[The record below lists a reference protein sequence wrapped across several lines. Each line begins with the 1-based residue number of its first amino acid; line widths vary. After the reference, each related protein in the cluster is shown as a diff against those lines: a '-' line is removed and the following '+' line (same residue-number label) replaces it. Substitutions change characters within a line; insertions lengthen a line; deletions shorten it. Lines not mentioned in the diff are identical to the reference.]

1 MTQVLQNES
10 TFRREPL
17 YLNEKEKELLRSLG
31 TTVSYP
37 KGHILWAP
45 EEIADRVYLLE
56 KGWVKIYR
64 LTANGREVT
73 VGAIRNPGE
82 LIGLAEALY
91 HGRRTCFAG
100 AITDVTLTIVSKN
113 DFVELLTENHLLA
126 LKVCKIL
133 AARMREAEALVHELV
148 CWQVPGRLALL
159 LLKMG
164 ESCGIRDEK
173 GIHIEL
179 RLTHEELAGMI
190 GTTRQTV
197 TSLSNTFK
205 KEGSIEMVGRKIT
218 ICDPQKLASWV
229 V

>member
-1 MTQVLQNES
+1 MTQNLQNEAS
-10 TFRREPL
+10 LRREPL
-17 YLNEKEKELLRSLG
+17 YLSEDEKELLRSLG

-100 AITDVTLTIVSKN
+100 AITDVTLTIVSKS
-113 DFVELLTENHLLA
+113 DFVELLTENHRLA
-126 LKVCKIL
+126 LKVSKTL

-164 ESCGIRDEK
+164 ESCGIRDEE
-173 GIHIEL
+173 GIHIKL

-197 TSLSNTFK
+197 TSLLNTFK
-205 KEGSIEMVGRKIT
+205 KEGSIEMEGREIT
-218 ICDPQKLASWV
+218 IRDPQKLASWV

>member
-1 MTQVLQNES
+1 MTQDLQDGS
-10 TFRREPL
+10 LFRREPL
-17 YLNEKEKELLRSLG
+17 YLNEAEKEALRKAG
-31 TTVSYP
+31 ATVKYP

-91 HGRRTCFAG
+91 HGQRTCFAG
-100 AITDVTLTIVSKN
+100 AITEVTLTIVSKN
-113 DFVELLTENHLLA
+113 NFVELLTKNHHLA
-126 LKVCKIL
+126 LKVSKTL

-164 ESCGIRDEK
+164 ESCGIKDDE
-173 GIHIEL
+173 GIHIKL

-197 TSLSNTFK
+197 TSLLNTFK
-205 KEGSIEMVGRKIT
+205 KEGSIDMAGREIT
-218 ICDPQKLASWV
+218 IRNPQKLAGWV